1 MIEFIATAWT
11 GFVLGSL
18 VLVSVLLV
26 TYGLAWLWIASVYSI
41 FLMIRRTIKGGG
53 RMKTQLW
60 INEEQR

>member
-1 MIEFIATAWT
+1 MIEFIATAFT

-41 FLMIRRTIKGGG
+41 FLMIRRN
-53 RMKTQLW
+53 
-60 INEEQR
+60 INFGVMYD